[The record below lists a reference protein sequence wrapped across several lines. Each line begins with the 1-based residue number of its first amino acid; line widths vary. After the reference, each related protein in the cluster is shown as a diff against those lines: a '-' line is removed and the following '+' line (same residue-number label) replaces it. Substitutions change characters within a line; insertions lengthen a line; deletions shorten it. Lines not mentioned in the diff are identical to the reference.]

1 MKRSVLQSG
10 VMGGG
15 ARSVLQSAAMGGGA
29 RSVLQ
34 SAAMGGGRYLS
45 DATVNRAAKGSCTV
59 AGQAKRL

>member
-15 ARSVLQSAAMGGGA
+15 GA

-34 SAAMGGGRYLS
+34 CGVMGGGRYLR
-45 DATVNRAAKGSCTV
+45 DATANRVAKGSCTV
-59 AGQAKRL
+59 AGQANGL